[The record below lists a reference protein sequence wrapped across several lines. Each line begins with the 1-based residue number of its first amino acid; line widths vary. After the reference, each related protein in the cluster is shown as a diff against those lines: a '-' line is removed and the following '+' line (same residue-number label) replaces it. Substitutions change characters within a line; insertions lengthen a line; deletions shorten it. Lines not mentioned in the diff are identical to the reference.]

1 VLEFSFVDL
10 ARDLRVNAGIMAIE
24 FSKAI
29 GLVTA
34 ITGATKRL
42 SDARTEVKVNDVA
55 IQLQGIVLDLQSE
68 MMIIQSDYQQILRS
82 RDDLEK
88 KLVDQEAWDKER
100 VRYHLEK
107 IGGSCGFVYALNVT
121 NPSVEP
127 SHWICAHCYEDKK
140 KSILQLTPKSGLHKW
155 ACPRCKTEFH
165 IMGWPQ

>member
-1 VLEFSFVDL
+1 
-10 ARDLRVNAGIMAIE
+10 MAIE

-68 MMIIQSDYQQILRS
+68 MMIIQSDYQQVLRS

-88 KLVDQEAWDKER
+88 KLVEQEGWDKER
-100 VRYHLEK
+100 ARYQLEK
-107 IGGSCGFVYALNVT
+107 IGGSCGFVYALKKSE
-121 NPSVEP
+121 PPVEP
-127 SHWICAHCYEDKK
+127 THWLCSNCYEDKK
-140 KSILQLTPKSGLHKW
+140 KSILQFAPKSGLNRW

-165 IMGWPQ
+165 ITGWPQ